1 MAENNE
7 FVVGLMQ
14 NVLDKLNT
22 ISKQI
27 DQNESAKVEIS
38 VEKSEEVKDV
48 LSGQLTINNNLT
60 EMKEELKKSI
70 SKNKPILNQNY
81 KSDYILFGKDSP
93 FSSKLLLILIAVILM
108 SIPAFKYIP
117 KYLNQAS
124 ELKEQRDTYKLFYDS
139 FLLSSFDK
147 TGKVPTEIF
156 TLMEKIESRD
166 TVFINYVDRLSIR
179 YKHHLRKV
187 ELKAELKSLEK

>member
-1 MAENNE
+1 MAEENE
-7 FVVGLMQ
+7 YVIGLMQ
-14 NVLDKLNT
+14 DVSDKLT
-22 ISKQI
+22 IISKQI
-27 DQNESAKVEIS
+27 NQNESTKDEIS
-38 VEKSEEVKDV
+38 VEKSEEFKKV
-48 LSGQLTINNNLT
+48 LSGQSMINNNLT
-60 EMKEELKKSI
+60 NMKESLEELI
-70 SKNKPILNQNY
+70 SKNKPVLNQNY

-108 SIPAFKYIP
+108 CIPAFKYIP
-117 KYLNQAS
+117 EHLNQSS

-166 TVFINYVDRLSIR
+166 TVFINYVDRLSTR

-187 ELKAELKSLEK
+187 ELKAELQSLGK